1 MTTARSQF
9 RGIFPALVTPY
20 TKGGDIHEVSLR
32 ALVSLNLSKGV
43 RGFYVGGSTAE
54 AFLLSLSE
62 RKRILEIVADENGG
76 RGTIISHVGNIS
88 TDQTIELARHAREV
102 GVDAV
107 SAVPPFYYGFT
118 QDEVVA
124 HYLAIV
130 EAVDLPLILY
140 NFPANAG
147 FSLTPRLIERLRR
160 SDERI
165 VGLKHTSMDL
175 FDLERFTGI
184 DDEFVVLSG
193 HDEVLLGALAMG
205 AHGAVG
211 STFNVMPEL
220 YVDMIA
226 AFERGEMAAA
236 QALQRRANAFIGHM
250 VGSTGLPQVKAAL
263 ELLGIECNGCRRPI
277 LDLEPRARSRIE
289 QTMIDIGLL

>member
-1 MTTARSQF
+1 MAIAKSMF
-9 RGIFPALVTPY
+9 HGIFPALVTPY
-20 TKGGDIHEVSLR
+20 TKSGEINEASLR
-32 ALVSLNLSKGV
+32 ALVSLNLGKGV

-54 AFLLSLSE
+54 AFMLSLPE

-76 RGTIISHVGNIS
+76 RGTLISHVGAIG
-88 TDQTIELARHAREV
+88 TDHSIELALHAREV

-107 SAVPPFYYGFT
+107 SSIPPFYYGFSR
-118 QDEVVA
+118 DEVVA
-124 HYLAIV
+124 HYLALV
-130 EAVDLPLILY
+130 EAADLPLILY

-147 FSLTPRLIERLRR
+147 FRLTTQLIERLRGA
-160 SDERI
+160 DERI

-175 FDLERFTGI
+175 YDLERFTGI
-184 DDEFVVLSG
+184 DEDFVVLSG

-205 AHGAVG
+205 AHGAIG

-220 YVDMIA
+220 YIEMMSS
-226 AFERGEMAAA
+226 FERGEVAAA
-236 QALQRRANAFIGHM
+236 RALQRRANAFIGHM

-277 LDLEPRARSRIE
+277 LDLEPQARSRIE
-289 QTMIDIGLL
+289 QTMVDIGLL

>member
-1 MTTARSQF
+1 
-9 RGIFPALVTPY
+9 VTPY

-54 AFLLSLSE
+54 AFMLSLPE

-160 SDERI
+160 ADERI

-220 YVDMIA
+220 YIDMIA